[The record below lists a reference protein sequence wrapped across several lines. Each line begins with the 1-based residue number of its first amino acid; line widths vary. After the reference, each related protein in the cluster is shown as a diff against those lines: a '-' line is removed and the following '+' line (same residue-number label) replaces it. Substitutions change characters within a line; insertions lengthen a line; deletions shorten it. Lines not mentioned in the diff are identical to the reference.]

1 MIIELLLSLT
11 PLDYQH
17 LAKVVQ
23 VEAAQNTADEF
34 CVAASVLNRVASDRF
49 PNTVSEVVY
58 APGQYEGIYT
68 KKSIVPNPKLVER
81 LSSVQG
87 RNSILLWSKVLNGR
101 TDYKGQS
108 MLRYRVTSED
118 PMCHPKGNFYHYYWQ
133 Q

>member
-1 MIIELLLSLT
+1 MITEPLLALT
-11 PLDYQH
+11 PVDYQH

-23 VEAAQNTADEF
+23 VEAASNTADEF
-34 CVAASVLNRVASDRF
+34 CVVASVLNRVASDRF
-49 PNTVSEVVY
+49 PNTVSGVVY

-68 KKSIVPNPKLVER
+68 RKSIFPDSKLVER
-81 LSSVQG
+81 LRSVQG

-108 MLRYRVTSED
+108 MLRYRVSSED

-133 Q
+133 

>member
-49 PNTVSEVVY
+49 PNTVSEVVI
-58 APGQYEGIYT
+58 ADLVPGFED
-68 KKSIVPNPKLVER
+68 SKLGLEEMAWTWPR
-81 LSSVQG
+81 QCEQKGQAKSVQSPQLLHDRPNQAGMFDSFLISQTG
-87 RNSILLWSKVLNGR
+87 RHV
-101 TDYKGQS
+101 
-108 MLRYRVTSED
+108 
-118 PMCHPKGNFYHYYWQ
+118 
-133 Q
+133 

>member
-1 MIIELLLSLT
+1 MIIELLLTLT

-23 VEAAQNTADEF
+23 VEAAQTRQMNSALLHQY
-34 CVAASVLNRVASDRF
+34 LNRVASDRF

-68 KKSIVPNPKLVER
+68 RKSIVPNPKLVER

-87 RNSILLWSKVLNGR
+87 KNSILLWSKVLNGR

-108 MLRYRVTSED
+108 MLRYRVSSED

-133 Q
+133 

>member
-1 MIIELLLSLT
+1 MITELLLALT
-11 PLDYQH
+11 PVDYQH

-23 VEAAQNTADEF
+23 VEAASNTADEF
-34 CVAASVLNRVASDRF
+34 CVVASVLNRVVSDKF
-49 PNTVSEVVY
+49 PNTVFGVVY

-68 KKSIVPNPKLVER
+68 RKSIFPDSKLVER
-81 LSSVQG
+81 LRSVQG

-108 MLRYRVTSED
+108 MLRYRVSSED

-133 Q
+133 